1 MDEIMRYI
9 STLVGSIGFP
19 IVCCIFL
26 WKYIN
31 ETMKSFTENMSENT
45 KMLTR
50 IYERLDQKGLQSL
63 ESNPQLS
70 FATRMEDWTC
80 LGQHQRQPE
89 FFIICRFVVIITA

>member
-1 MDEIMRYI
+1 MDEIFNTI

-31 ETMKSFTENMSENT
+31 ETMKSFTENMNENT

-50 IYERLDQKGLQSL
+50 IYERLDQKGDK
-63 ESNPQLS
+63 ENNK
-70 FATRMEDWTC
+70 ENN
-80 LGQHQRQPE
+80 
-89 FFIICRFVVIITA
+89 

>member
-1 MDEIMRYI
+1 MDEIMKYV

-50 IYERLDQKGLQSL
+50 IYERLDRKGDK
-63 ESNPQLS
+63 EN
-70 FATRMEDWTC
+70 D
-80 LGQHQRQPE
+80 
-89 FFIICRFVVIITA
+89 

>member
-1 MDEIMRYI
+1 MDEIFNTI

-31 ETMKSFTENMSENT
+31 ETMKSFTETMNENT

-50 IYERLDQKGLQSL
+50 IYEQLDQKGD
-63 ESNPQLS
+63 NKN
-70 FATRMEDWTC
+70 D
-80 LGQHQRQPE
+80 
-89 FFIICRFVVIITA
+89 

>member
-31 ETMKSFTENMSENT
+31 ETMKSFTENMSENK

-50 IYERLDQKGLQSL
+50 IYERLDQKGDK
-63 ESNPQLS
+63 EN
-70 FATRMEDWTC
+70 E
-80 LGQHQRQPE
+80 
-89 FFIICRFVVIITA
+89 